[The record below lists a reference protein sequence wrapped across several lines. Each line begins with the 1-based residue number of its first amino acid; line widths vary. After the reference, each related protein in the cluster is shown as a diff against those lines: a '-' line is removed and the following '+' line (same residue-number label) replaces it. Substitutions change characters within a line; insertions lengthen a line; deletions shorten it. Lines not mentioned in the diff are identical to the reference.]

1 MVTGLI
7 SRIEL
12 RLSVVTQPHP
22 HGLPAAVLWD
32 MDGTLVNTEP
42 YWISAET
49 ELIESFGGSWS
60 HDEAMQLVGSGLW
73 HSAAVLQAKGVALS
87 ADEIVDA
94 LTDRVLEQLVEF
106 GVPWRPGAKELLI
119 ELRELGIPTA
129 LVTMSVSRMAHHV
142 ADQLGFV
149 GFDAVVSGDDVTNAK
164 PDPEPYLLGAQLL
177 GVDPTHCVAIEDSL
191 PGMASALA
199 AGSVVIGVPF
209 MVELPDDSAHALW
222 PTLDGR
228 HVADLAALF
237 ESAAAR

>member
-87 ADEIVDA
+87 ADEIGRA
-94 LTDRVLEQLVEF
+94 SCRERV
-106 GVPWRPGAKELLI
+106 
-119 ELRELGIPTA
+119 
-129 LVTMSVSRMAHHV
+129 
-142 ADQLGFV
+142 
-149 GFDAVVSGDDVTNAK
+149 
-164 PDPEPYLLGAQLL
+164 
-177 GVDPTHCVAIEDSL
+177 
-191 PGMASALA
+191 
-199 AGSVVIGVPF
+199 
-209 MVELPDDSAHALW
+209 
-222 PTLDGR
+222 
-228 HVADLAALF
+228 
-237 ESAAAR
+237 